1 MTNGMTEHIEKMSSK
16 KYKNVTTCMDENP
29 TSSVELR
36 HDGIFYPLN
45 VTHTRNGCPTEFQFF
60 RKYIK
65 TTYEYAT
72 TCFYRRQVSYPN
84 HESDICRM
92 LIEQQRV
99 GRKHPNIVYVYRA
112 YDDFTDVELVRPITS
127 MSPLIVK
134 KMRSVMEYLHEL
146 GIAYVDWKIDNIG
159 IGVDGEVKLFDFDG
173 SGIFNVNDSEVWVQ
187 KAPKFYMYRKAVDTM
202 LQNGIKPRNICDI
215 DRWAFSDGIMEL
227 DKLKQV

>member
-1 MTNGMTEHIEKMSSK
+1 
-16 KYKNVTTCMDENP
+16 
-29 TSSVELR
+29 
-36 HDGIFYPLN
+36 
-45 VTHTRNGCPTEFQFF
+45 
-60 RKYIK
+60 
-65 TTYEYAT
+65 
-72 TCFYRRQVSYPN
+72 
-84 HESDICRM
+84 M

-134 KMRSVMEYLHEL
+134 KMQSVMEYLHEL

-187 KAPKFYMYRKAVDTM
+187 KAPKFYMYRKVVDTM
-202 LQNGIKPRNICDI
+202 LQNGIKPCNI

-227 DKLKQV
+227 DKLKHV